1 MAGVRLR
8 GGMSGGGRLAKGES
22 RGVVAWSGCA
32 GQWSIRSEES
42 YNEAREE
49 EEEEAEETMYI

>member
-1 MAGVRLR
+1 
-8 GGMSGGGRLAKGES
+8 MSGGGRLAKGES